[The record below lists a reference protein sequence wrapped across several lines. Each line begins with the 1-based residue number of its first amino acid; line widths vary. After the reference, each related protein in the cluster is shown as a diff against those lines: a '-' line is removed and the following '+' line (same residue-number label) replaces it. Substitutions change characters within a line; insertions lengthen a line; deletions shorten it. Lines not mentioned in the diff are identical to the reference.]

1 MISVGII
8 EDIADTRNGIAEFLD
23 NQPNITC
30 KVKSE
35 SVEKFLKDTPAEAII
50 DVLLLDIGLPGISG
64 ISGIKP
70 IKERYP
76 AVNIIM
82 LTVYEDSDK
91 IFESICSGAAGYLVK
106 NTGLNKIKESVEDV
120 YCGGAPMSPQIAR
133 KVLEFFNP
141 ALPSLLKQRLT
152 SKEKEIVA
160 GLVDGLSYKMIAS
173 ANSISIET
181 VRFHIK
187 NIYKKLHVNCKAEVI
202 TKSLRGEI

>member
-1 MISVGII
+1 MISVAII
-8 EDIADTRNGIAEFLD
+8 EDIADTANGIAEFLD
-23 NQPNITC
+23 SQPDMLC
-30 KVKSE
+30 KIKSE
-35 SVEKFLKDTPAEAII
+35 SVERFLKDTPADAII

-70 IKERYP
+70 IKERFP

-82 LTVYEDSDK
+82 VTVYEDPDK
-91 IFESICSGAAGYLVK
+91 IFEAICSGAAGYLVK
-106 NTGLNKIKESVEDV
+106 NTGLIKIKEAVEDV
-120 YCGGAPMSPQIAR
+120 YCGGAPMSPKIAR
-133 KVLEFFNP
+133 KVLDFFNP
-141 ALPSLLKQRLT
+141 SLPTLLKQKLT